1 MCFDVINPKRKKA
14 RYDIIC
20 FKLVDDDSTIPVAKS
35 PIQGFKWTAGEEYE
49 CELDMSTYNE
59 IHQGFHACKTIRGC
73 RNLQRQWGDGDDLSY
88 NIGIFV
94 IPKGA
99 EYYENDTQYVSNRMK
114 MLIGDY
120 RYAKQIIKALTTK

>member
-1 MCFDVINPKRKKA
+1 MCFYVKDEKRKKA

-20 FKLVDDDSTIPVAKS
+20 FKLVDDESTIPVAKS
-35 PIQGFKWTAGEEYE
+35 PFQGFKWTAGEEYE
-49 CELDMSTYNE
+49 CELDMPTYNK

-73 RNLQRQWGDGDDLSY
+73 RGLEKKWRDISKY
-88 NIGIFV
+88 NIGVFV

>member
-1 MCFDVINPKRKKA
+1 MCFDVTNPRKKKA

-20 FKLVDDDSTIPVAKS
+20 FKLVNDDSTITVAES
-35 PIQGFKWTAGEEYE
+35 TIQGFEWAAGEEYE
-49 CELDMSTYNE
+49 CELDIPTYNE
-59 IHQGFHACKTIRGC
+59 IHQGFHACKTAKGC
-73 RNLQRQWGDGDDLSY
+73 RKLQKEWDDGDGLSY

-99 EYYENDTQYVSNRMK
+99 EYYENDTQYVSNKMK

-120 RYAKQIIKALTTK
+120 RYAKQIAKALTIK

>member
-1 MCFDVINPKRKKA
+1 
-14 RYDIIC
+14 
-20 FKLVDDDSTIPVAKS
+20 
-35 PIQGFKWTAGEEYE
+35 
-49 CELDMSTYNE
+49 MS
-59 IHQGFHACKTIRGC
+59 K
-73 RNLQRQWGDGDDLSY
+73 Y
-88 NIGIFV
+88 NIGVFV